1 MRSTHEYE
9 RATLRLLDLAP
20 SEVYHRATYCSAAG
34 ALLPHHFTFTN
45 QIGRILSIALSCA
58 NI

>member
-9 RATLRLLDLAP
+9 RATLRILDLAP
-20 SEVYHRATYCSAAG
+20 SEVCHRAAYCFAAG

-45 QIGRILSIALSCA
+45 QIGRILSVALSC
-58 NI
+58 ISI